1 LPLASSSNEQWF
13 GERERVGL
21 EQSIQ
26 VRRVLYEGRSEYQSI
41 LVLDTVP
48 FGRALILDG
57 ALQTTETDEFIYHEM
72 MVHPALISLAQP
84 ERVLIVGGGDGGCLR
99 RVLEHPVREVVQVE
113 LDRAVVE
120 TCRRYLPGVS
130 SGAFDDPRLQL
141 LFVDGYE
148 FVEKAQEPF
157 DAIIVDLTD
166 PIPSGPSVRLFS
178 TEFYQAVRRI
188 LKEEGLMVTQSSSP
202 LLLTDELL
210 RIYANLK
217 AVFRVVRVCLAPV
230 PSYPGVLWSFALASD
245 GGDPLSLDE
254 AAVGQRLED
263 RGIRPR
269 YYSAQMH
276 SACFALPPFLAGVLA
291 EPARFQDLKTTQPV
305 VQN

>member
-1 LPLASSSNEQWF
+1 MPLVSSNSEQWF

-21 EQSIQ
+21 EQRIQ
-26 VRRVLYEGRSEYQSI
+26 VRSVLYEGRSDYQTI
-41 LVLDTVP
+41 RVLDTVP
-48 FGRALILDG
+48 FGRALILDD

-99 RVLEHPVREVVQVE
+99 RALEHPLREVVQVE

-120 TCRRYLPGVS
+120 ACRRHLPRVS
-130 SGAFDDPRLQL
+130 SGAFDDPRLRL
-141 LFVDGYE
+141 LFADGYE

-166 PIPSGPSVRLFS
+166 PFPSGHSLRLF
-178 TEFYQAVRRI
+178 TAEFYQAVRGI

-217 AVFRVVRVCLAPV
+217 AVFPLVRVYLAPV
-230 PSYPGVLWSFALASD
+230 PAYPGVLWSFTLAS
-245 GGDPLSLDE
+245 GGNDPLALDE
-254 AAVGQRLED
+254 AAVRQRLEA
-263 RGIRPR
+263 RGISPR
-269 YYSAQMH
+269 YYSPQMH
-276 SACFALPPFLAGVLA
+276 LASFALPPFLAGLLA
-291 EPARFQDLKTTQPV
+291 EPQRFQDLKATQPV
-305 VQN
+305 AQ